1 MFSNSGRKRINIIG
15 AINATSYKP
24 SNFIT
29 EDNCDK
35 EVIMRFLELIREDY
49 PGSNTIYI
57 FLDNARYS
65 KNKEVY
71 VKAEQLN
78 IKLKFLPTYS
88 PNLNLIERLWKFL
101 KKKLRQNRY
110 YETYSKFKKA
120 IHEFFKN
127 IEDYR
132 PELEKLLTLKFE
144 VI

>member
-1 MFSNSGRKRINIIG
+1 
-15 AINATSYKP
+15 
-24 SNFIT
+24 
-29 EDNCDK
+29 
-35 EVIMRFLELIREDY
+35 MRFLELIREDY